1 MISLKVGRNSWKP
14 DDMSNLGVR
23 LSVLFL
29 PSCSSTFFLARRAPR
44 PSQPLPMLAIL
55 PQLRGTH
62 DFNLEDDPVH
72 RSRLD
77 GKPAVTV
84 PRHVIAYSMT
94 GEFAHI
100 RGRTTCL
107 PLAWRSMCT
116 LLSCTRLYDPLIRA
130 TMLILDCRH
139 PQMNC
144 DSCISRDQAC
154 LHWL

>member
-1 MISLKVGRNSWKP
+1 
-14 DDMSNLGVR
+14 
-23 LSVLFL
+23 
-29 PSCSSTFFLARRAPR
+29 
-44 PSQPLPMLAIL
+44 MLAIL

-100 RGRTTCL
+100 RGRTTRL

-144 DSCISRDQAC
+144 DSCISICIGYEKSPARRGNVL
-154 LHWL
+154 LHPLRYPLPSNAGVVEFSESQNIVPLEG